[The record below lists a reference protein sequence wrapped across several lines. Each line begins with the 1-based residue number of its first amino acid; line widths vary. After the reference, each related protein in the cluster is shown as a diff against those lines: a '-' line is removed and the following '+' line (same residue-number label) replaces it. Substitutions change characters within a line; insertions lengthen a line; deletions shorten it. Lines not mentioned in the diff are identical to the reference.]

1 MNNTINKFLLAG
13 DKFMPEMHLRQP
25 GFTYS
30 ACGPFTK
37 HKERIT
43 KFEQTGDTQYIYRNE
58 LDKACFQHDAAY
70 ADNKDLLNRT
80 RADQSLRYKA
90 YGIAN
95 NPQHDGYQRDLAS
108 MVYKFFDTKASSPDR
123 KTVGSGT
130 TKLSSLE
137 RVNENIKL
145 ANELHKPIIRKVN
158 KRKVY
163 SSFKDNIWG
172 ADLADMQLLS
182 KFNKGIK
189 YLLCVIDL
197 FSKYAFVV
205 PLKDKKGIS
214 IVNAFQSVLSKSKGK
229 PNKIWVDKGSEFY
242 NTSFKKWLQDN
253 DIVMYSM
260 NNEGKSVVAERFI
273 RTLKR
278 KIYKYMTSVSKNV
291 YIDKLN
297 AIVNKYKNTYHTALK
312 MKPINVKDNTYINT
326 NKEINYKDP
335 KFKVGDYVRISKYK
349 NIFAKG
355 YMLNWI
361 VKNTVPWTYVIKTGT
376 FYENGLQKTNQKEFR
391 IEKVIKQKGD
401 KLYVKWKGYDNS
413 FNSWINKNDIIK

>member
-37 HKERIT
+37 HKR
-43 KFEQTGDTQYIYRNE
+43 TGDTQYIYRNE

-70 ADNKDLLNRT
+70 ADNKGLLNRT
-80 RADQSLRYKA
+80 RADKILRCKA
-90 YGIAN
+90 YSIAN
-95 NPQHDGYQRDLAS
+95 NPQYDGYQRGLAS
-108 MVYKFFDTKASSPDR
+108 IVYKFFDTKVSSPDR
-123 KTVGSGT
+123 KTVGSGI
-130 TKLSSLE
+130 
-137 RVNENIKL
+137 NENIKL
-145 ANELHKPIIRKVN
+145 ANELHEPIIRKFN

-163 SSFKDNIWG
+163 SSFKDNNWG

-214 IVNAFQSVLSKSKGK
+214 IVNAFQSILNKSKGK

-242 NTSFKKWLQDN
+242 NASFKKWLQDN
-253 DIVMYSM
+253 DIVMYST

-273 RTLKR
+273 RTLKC
-278 KIYKYMTSVSKNV
+278 KIYKYMTPISKNV

-297 AIVNKYKNTYHTALK
+297 AIVNKYNNTYHTTYTSLLMLK
-312 MKPINVKDNTYINT
+312 IIRILILIKKLIIKILNLKLVIML
-326 NKEINYKDP
+326 
-335 KFKVGDYVRISKYK
+335 KFQS
-349 NIFAKG
+349 
-355 YMLNWI
+355 
-361 VKNTVPWTYVIKTGT
+361 IKT
-376 FYENGLQKTNQKEFR
+376 YLL
-391 IEKVIKQKGD
+391 KGIC
-401 KLYVKWKGYDNS
+401 LIGVKK
-413 FNSWINKNDIIK
+413 FLL

>member
-13 DKFMPEMHLRQP
+13 DKVMPEMHLRQP

-37 HKERIT
+37 HKERIK

-80 RADQSLRYKA
+80 RADKILRYKA

-95 NPQHDGYQRDLAS
+95 NPQHDGYQRGLAS

-123 KTVGSGT
+123 KTVGS
-130 TKLSSLE
+130 SI
-137 RVNENIKL
+137 NENIKL
-145 ANELHKPIIRKVN
+145 ANELHEPIIRKFN

-172 ADLADMQLLS
+172 ADLAEMQLLS

-214 IVNAFQSVLSKSKGK
+214 ILNAFQSILNKSKRK
-229 PNKIWVDKGSEFY
+229 PNKILVDKGSEIY
-242 NTSFKKWLQDN
+242 NASFKKWLQGN
-253 DIVMYSM
+253 DIVMYFT
-260 NNEGKSVVAERFI
+260 NNEGKFVVAERFI
-273 RTLKR
+273 RTLKSE
-278 KIYKYMTSVSKNV
+278 IYKYMTSISI
-291 YIDKLN
+291 YIYIYISISMCIL
-297 AIVNKYKNTYHTALK
+297 
-312 MKPINVKDNTYINT
+312 IN
-326 NKEINYKDP
+326 
-335 KFKVGDYVRISKYK
+335 
-349 NIFAKG
+349 
-355 YMLNWI
+355 
-361 VKNTVPWTYVIKTGT
+361 
-376 FYENGLQKTNQKEFR
+376 
-391 IEKVIKQKGD
+391 
-401 KLYVKWKGYDNS
+401 
-413 FNSWINKNDIIK
+413 